1 MNDNSCIEKYLVKKI
16 TNLFSSDFSYDTLML
31 YFKKENDVKNNRWTI
46 LIASMII
53 NMCIGSAYAWSVFQ
67 NPLISMFGWSTSDTS
82 LAFTL
87 SLSLVPVAMIGA
99 GRIQDRFGPRL
110 VTMAGGLVFGLGLVL
125 TSQIETLTGLY
136 LSYGL
141 LGGIGIGMIYT
152 CMVGNTIKWFPDKK
166 GLAGGLIAMGF
177 GLGAIVFAPVGVML
191 IAEFDVLMTFAI
203 FGVVFSIIIILASFF
218 IQAPEKV
225 STTHSVIVDRFMT
238 SDQMMK
244 TPRFYVLWVLY
255 AIGCI
260 GGLMI
265 IGHASPIVQS
275 KVGMS
280 SQEAAFIVSFLGLS
294 NSLGR
299 VFWGSVSDRFGRMLT
314 LTTTYLVAA
323 VCLLTLSMFTSL
335 PVVVIAIGG
344 IALCFGGYLG
354 IMPSICAE
362 CFGSKNIGINY
373 GLLFTAYGF
382 AAFAG
387 PRLASW
393 IRDVNAGSYDVAFG
407 VVMVMNVVGVVLA
420 GWMMLLAQ
428 KKSNTLQTDIA

>member
-1 MNDNSCIEKYLVKKI
+1 MKSH
-16 TNLFSSDFSYDTLML
+16 
-31 YFKKENDVKNNRWTI
+31 RWTI

-99 GRIQDRFGPRL
+99 GRIQDRFGPQI
-110 VTMAGGLVFGLGLVL
+110 VTMAGGNVFGLGLVL
-125 TSQIETLTGLY
+125 TSQITSLTGLY

-141 LGGIGIGMIYT
+141 LGGFGIGMIYT

-191 IAEFDVLMTFAI
+191 IREFDVLVTFAI
-203 FGVVFSIIIILASFF
+203 FGVVFSLIIIVASFF
-218 IQAPEKV
+218 IKAPKNV
-225 STTHSVIVDRFMT
+225 NLSQSTVLDQSMSSH
-238 SDQMMK
+238 QMMK
-244 TPRFYVLWVLY
+244 TPRFYLLWILY
-255 AIGCI
+255 TIGCI

-265 IGHASPIVQS
+265 IGHASPIVQH
-275 KVGMS
+275 KVGLS

-299 VFWGSVSDRFGRMLT
+299 VFWGSVSDRFGRMVT

-323 VCLLTLSMFTSL
+323 VCLLALSMFTSL
-335 PVVVIAIGG
+335 PIVVVAIGG

-362 CFGSKNIGINY
+362 NFGSKHIGINY

-382 AAFAG
+382 AAFVG

-407 VVMVMNVVGVVLA
+407 VVMMMNVVGLLLA
-420 GWMMLLAQ
+420 GGMMLSAQ
-428 KKSNTLQTDIA
+428 KKSRSLQTEIAA

>member
-1 MNDNSCIEKYLVKKI
+1 MKSH
-16 TNLFSSDFSYDTLML
+16 
-31 YFKKENDVKNNRWTI
+31 RWTI

-99 GRIQDRFGPRL
+99 GRIQDRFGPQM
-110 VTMAGGLVFGLGLVL
+110 VTMAGGIVFGLGLVL
-125 TSQIETLTGLY
+125 TSQITSLTGLY

-141 LGGIGIGMIYT
+141 LGGFGIGMIYT

-191 IAEFDVLMTFAI
+191 IREFDVLVTFAI
-203 FGVVFSIIIILASFF
+203 FGVVFSLIIIVASFF
-218 IQAPEKV
+218 IKAPKNV
-225 STTHSVIVDRFMT
+225 NLSQSTVVDQSMT
-238 SDQMMK
+238 SHQMMK
-244 TPRFYVLWVLY
+244 TPRFYLLWILY
-255 AIGCI
+255 TIGCI

-265 IGHASPIVQS
+265 IGHASPIVQH
-275 KVGMS
+275 KVGLS

-299 VFWGSVSDRFGRMLT
+299 VFWGSISDRFGRMVT

-323 VCLLTLSMFTSL
+323 VCLLALSMFTSL
-335 PVVVIAIGG
+335 PIVVVAIGG

-362 CFGSKNIGINY
+362 NFGSKHIGINY

-382 AAFAG
+382 AAFVG

-407 VVMVMNVVGVVLA
+407 VVMIMNVVGLLLA
-420 GWMMLLAQ
+420 GGMMLSAQ
-428 KKSNTLQTDIA
+428 KKSRSLQTEIAA

>member
-1 MNDNSCIEKYLVKKI
+1 MKSH
-16 TNLFSSDFSYDTLML
+16 
-31 YFKKENDVKNNRWTI
+31 RWTI

-99 GRIQDRFGPRL
+99 GRIQDRFGPQM
-110 VTMAGGLVFGLGLVL
+110 VTMAGGIVFGLGLVL
-125 TSQIETLTGLY
+125 TSQITSLTGLY

-141 LGGIGIGMIYT
+141 LGGFGIGMIYT

-191 IAEFDVLMTFAI
+191 IREFDVLVTFTI
-203 FGVVFSIIIILASFF
+203 FGVVFSLIIIVASFF
-218 IQAPEKV
+218 IKAPKNVNV
-225 STTHSVIVDRFMT
+225 SQSTVVDQSMT
-238 SDQMMK
+238 SHQMMK
-244 TPRFYVLWVLY
+244 TPRFYLLWILY
-255 AIGCI
+255 TIGCI

-265 IGHASPIVQS
+265 IGHASPIVQH
-275 KVGMS
+275 KVGLS

-299 VFWGSVSDRFGRMLT
+299 VFWGSVSDRFGRMVT

-323 VCLLTLSMFTSL
+323 VCLLALSMFTSL
-335 PVVVIAIGG
+335 PIVVVAIGG

-362 CFGSKNIGINY
+362 NFGSKHIGINY

-382 AAFAG
+382 AAFVG

-407 VVMVMNVVGVVLA
+407 VVMMMNVVGLLLA
-420 GWMMLLAQ
+420 GGMMLSAQ
-428 KKSNTLQTDIA
+428 KKSRSLQTEIAA

>member
-1 MNDNSCIEKYLVKKI
+1 MKSH
-16 TNLFSSDFSYDTLML
+16 
-31 YFKKENDVKNNRWTI
+31 RWTI

-99 GRIQDRFGPRL
+99 GRIQDRFGPQM
-110 VTMAGGLVFGLGLVL
+110 VTMAGGIVFGLGLVL
-125 TSQIETLTGLY
+125 TSQITSLTGLY

-141 LGGIGIGMIYT
+141 LGGFGIGMIYT

-191 IAEFDVLMTFAI
+191 IREFDVLVTFAI
-203 FGVVFSIIIILASFF
+203 FGVVFTLIIIVASLF
-218 IQAPEKV
+218 IKAPKNV
-225 STTHSVIVDRFMT
+225 NLSQSTVVDQSMT
-238 SDQMMK
+238 SHQMMK
-244 TPRFYVLWVLY
+244 TPRFYLLWILY
-255 AIGCI
+255 TIGCI

-265 IGHASPIVQS
+265 IGHASPIVQH
-275 KVGMS
+275 KVGLS

-299 VFWGSVSDRFGRMLT
+299 VFWGSVSDRFGRMVT

-323 VCLLTLSMFTSL
+323 VCLLALSMFTSL
-335 PVVVIAIGG
+335 PIVVVAIGG

-362 CFGSKNIGINY
+362 NFGSKHIGINY

-382 AAFAG
+382 AAFVG

-407 VVMVMNVVGVVLA
+407 VVMMMNVVGLLLA
-420 GWMMLLAQ
+420 GGMMLSAQ
-428 KKSNTLQTDIA
+428 KKSRSLQTEIAA

>member
-1 MNDNSCIEKYLVKKI
+1 VK
-16 TNLFSSDFSYDTLML
+16 SH
-31 YFKKENDVKNNRWTI
+31 RWTI

-99 GRIQDRFGPRL
+99 GRIQDRFGPQM
-110 VTMAGGLVFGLGLVL
+110 VTMAGGIVFGLGLVL
-125 TSQIETLTGLY
+125 TSQITSLTGLY

-141 LGGIGIGMIYT
+141 LGGFGIGMIYT

-191 IAEFDVLMTFAI
+191 IREFDVLVTFAI
-203 FGVVFSIIIILASFF
+203 FGVVFSLIIIVASFF
-218 IQAPEKV
+218 IKAPKNV
-225 STTHSVIVDRFMT
+225 NLSQSTVVDQSMT
-238 SDQMMK
+238 SHQMMK
-244 TPRFYVLWVLY
+244 TPRFYLLWILY
-255 AIGCI
+255 TIGCI

-265 IGHASPIVQS
+265 IGHASPIVQH
-275 KVGMS
+275 KVGLS

-299 VFWGSVSDRFGRMLT
+299 VFWGSVSDRFGRMVT

-323 VCLLTLSMFTSL
+323 VCLLALSMFTSL
-335 PVVVIAIGG
+335 PIVVVAIGG

-362 CFGSKNIGINY
+362 NFGSKHIGINY

-382 AAFAG
+382 AAFVG

-407 VVMVMNVVGVVLA
+407 VVMMMNVVGLLLS
-420 GWMMLLAQ
+420 GGMMLSAQ
-428 KKSNTLQTDIA
+428 KKSRSLQTEIAA

>member
-1 MNDNSCIEKYLVKKI
+1 MKSH
-16 TNLFSSDFSYDTLML
+16 
-31 YFKKENDVKNNRWTI
+31 RWTI

-99 GRIQDRFGPRL
+99 GRIQDRFGPQM
-110 VTMAGGLVFGLGLVL
+110 VTMAGGIVFGLGLVL
-125 TSQIETLTGLY
+125 TSQITSLTGLY

-141 LGGIGIGMIYT
+141 LGGFGIGMIYT

-191 IAEFDVLMTFAI
+191 IREFDVLVTFAI
-203 FGVVFSIIIILASFF
+203 FGVVFSLIIIVASFF
-218 IQAPEKV
+218 IKAPKNVNV
-225 STTHSVIVDRFMT
+225 SQSTVVDQSMT
-238 SDQMMK
+238 SHQMMK
-244 TPRFYVLWVLY
+244 TPRFYLLWILY
-255 AIGCI
+255 TIGCI

-265 IGHASPIVQS
+265 IGHASPIVQH
-275 KVGMS
+275 KVGLS

-299 VFWGSVSDRFGRMLT
+299 VFWGSVSDRFGRMVT

-323 VCLLTLSMFTSL
+323 VCLLALSMFTSL
-335 PVVVIAIGG
+335 PIVVVAIGG

-362 CFGSKNIGINY
+362 NFGSKHIGINY

-382 AAFAG
+382 AAFVG

-407 VVMVMNVVGVVLA
+407 VVMMMNVVGLLLA
-420 GWMMLLAQ
+420 GGMMLSAQ
-428 KKSNTLQTDIA
+428 KKSRSLQTEIAA

>member
-1 MNDNSCIEKYLVKKI
+1 MKSH
-16 TNLFSSDFSYDTLML
+16 
-31 YFKKENDVKNNRWTI
+31 RWTI

-99 GRIQDRFGPRL
+99 GRIQDRFGTQM
-110 VTMAGGLVFGLGLVL
+110 VTMAGGIVFGLGLVL
-125 TSQIETLTGLY
+125 TSQITSLTGLY

-141 LGGIGIGMIYT
+141 LGGFGIGMIYT

-191 IAEFDVLMTFAI
+191 IREFNVLVTFAI
-203 FGVVFSIIIILASFF
+203 FGVVFSLIIIVASFF
-218 IQAPEKV
+218 IKAPKNV
-225 STTHSVIVDRFMT
+225 NLSQSTVVDQSMT
-238 SDQMMK
+238 SHQMMK
-244 TPRFYVLWVLY
+244 TPRFYLLWILY
-255 AIGCI
+255 TIGCI

-265 IGHASPIVQS
+265 IGHASPIVQH
-275 KVGMS
+275 KVGLS

-299 VFWGSVSDRFGRMLT
+299 VFWGTVSDRFGRMVT

-323 VCLLTLSMFTSL
+323 VCLLALSMFTSL
-335 PVVVIAIGG
+335 PIVVIAIGG

-362 CFGSKNIGINY
+362 NFGSKHIGINY

-382 AAFAG
+382 AAFVG

-407 VVMVMNVVGVVLA
+407 VVMMMNVVGLLLA
-420 GWMMLLAQ
+420 GGMMLSAQ
-428 KKSNTLQTDIA
+428 KKSRSLQTEIAA

>member
-1 MNDNSCIEKYLVKKI
+1 MKSH
-16 TNLFSSDFSYDTLML
+16 
-31 YFKKENDVKNNRWTI
+31 RWTI

-99 GRIQDRFGPRL
+99 GRIQDRFGPQI
-110 VTMAGGLVFGLGLVL
+110 VTMAGGIVFGLGLVL
-125 TSQIETLTGLY
+125 TSQITSLTGLY

-141 LGGIGIGMIYT
+141 LGGFGIGMIYT

-191 IAEFDVLMTFAI
+191 IREFDVLVTFAI
-203 FGVVFSIIIILASFF
+203 FGVVFSLIIIVASFF
-218 IQAPEKV
+218 IKAPKNV
-225 STTHSVIVDRFMT
+225 NLSQSTVVDQSMT
-238 SDQMMK
+238 SHQMMK
-244 TPRFYVLWVLY
+244 TPRFYLLWILY
-255 AIGCI
+255 TIGCI

-265 IGHASPIVQS
+265 IGHASPIVQH
-275 KVGMS
+275 KVGLS

-299 VFWGSVSDRFGRMLT
+299 VFWGSVSDRFGRMVT

-323 VCLLTLSMFTSL
+323 VCLLALSMFTSL
-335 PVVVIAIGG
+335 PIVVVAIGG

-362 CFGSKNIGINY
+362 NFGSKHIGINY

-382 AAFAG
+382 AAFVG

-407 VVMVMNVVGVVLA
+407 VVMMMNVVGLLLA
-420 GWMMLLAQ
+420 GGMMLSAQ
-428 KKSNTLQTDIA
+428 KKSRSLQTEIAA

>member
-1 MNDNSCIEKYLVKKI
+1 MKSH
-16 TNLFSSDFSYDTLML
+16 
-31 YFKKENDVKNNRWTI
+31 RWTI

-99 GRIQDRFGPRL
+99 GRIQDRFGPQM
-110 VTMAGGLVFGLGLVL
+110 VTMAGGIVFGLGLVL
-125 TSQIETLTGLY
+125 TSQITSLTGLY

-141 LGGIGIGMIYT
+141 LGGFGIGMIYT

-191 IAEFDVLMTFAI
+191 IREFDVLVTFAI
-203 FGVVFSIIIILASFF
+203 FGVVFSLIIIVASFF
-218 IQAPEKV
+218 IKAPKNVNV
-225 STTHSVIVDRFMT
+225 SQSTVVDQFMT
-238 SDQMMK
+238 SHQMMK
-244 TPRFYVLWVLY
+244 TPRFYLLWILY
-255 AIGCI
+255 TIGCI

-265 IGHASPIVQS
+265 IGHASPIVQH
-275 KVGMS
+275 KVGLS

-299 VFWGSVSDRFGRMLT
+299 VFWGSVSDRFGRMVT

-323 VCLLTLSMFTSL
+323 VCLLALSMFTSL
-335 PVVVIAIGG
+335 PIVVVAIGG

-362 CFGSKNIGINY
+362 NFGSKHIGINY

-382 AAFAG
+382 AAFVG

-407 VVMVMNVVGVVLA
+407 VVMMMNVVGLLL
-420 GWMMLLAQ
+420 GGGMMLSAQ
-428 KKSNTLQTDIA
+428 KKSRSLQTEIAA

>member
-1 MNDNSCIEKYLVKKI
+1 MKSH
-16 TNLFSSDFSYDTLML
+16 
-31 YFKKENDVKNNRWTI
+31 RWTI

-99 GRIQDRFGPRL
+99 GRIQDRFGPQM
-110 VTMAGGLVFGLGLVL
+110 VTMAGGIVFGLGLVL
-125 TSQIETLTGLY
+125 TSQITSLTGLY

-141 LGGIGIGMIYT
+141 LGGFGIGMIYT

-191 IAEFDVLMTFAI
+191 IREFDVLVTFAI
-203 FGVVFSIIIILASFF
+203 FGVVFSLIIIVASFF
-218 IQAPEKV
+218 IKAPKNV
-225 STTHSVIVDRFMT
+225 NLSQSTVVDQSMT
-238 SDQMMK
+238 SHQMMK
-244 TPRFYVLWVLY
+244 TPRFYLLWILY
-255 AIGCI
+255 TIGCI

-265 IGHASPIVQS
+265 IGHASPIVQH
-275 KVGMS
+275 KVGLS

-299 VFWGSVSDRFGRMLT
+299 VFWGSVSDRFGRMVT

-323 VCLLTLSMFTSL
+323 VCLLALSMFTSL
-335 PVVVIAIGG
+335 PIVVVAIGG

-362 CFGSKNIGINY
+362 NFGSKHIGINY

-382 AAFAG
+382 AAFVG

-407 VVMVMNVVGVVLA
+407 VVMMMNVVGLLLA
-420 GWMMLLAQ
+420 GGMMLSAQ
-428 KKSNTLQTDIA
+428 KKSRSLQTEIAA

>member
-1 MNDNSCIEKYLVKKI
+1 MKSH
-16 TNLFSSDFSYDTLML
+16 
-31 YFKKENDVKNNRWTI
+31 RWTI

-99 GRIQDRFGPRL
+99 GRIQDRFGPQM
-110 VTMAGGLVFGLGLVL
+110 VTMAGGIVFGLGLVL
-125 TSQIETLTGLY
+125 TSQITSLTGLY

-141 LGGIGIGMIYT
+141 LGGFGIGMIYT

-177 GLGAIVFAPVGVML
+177 GLGAIVFAPLGVML
-191 IAEFDVLMTFAI
+191 IREFDVLVTFAI
-203 FGVVFSIIIILASFF
+203 FGVVFSLIIIVASFF
-218 IQAPEKV
+218 IKAPKNVNV
-225 STTHSVIVDRFMT
+225 SQSTVVDQSMT
-238 SDQMMK
+238 SHQMMK
-244 TPRFYVLWVLY
+244 TPRFYLLWILY
-255 AIGCI
+255 TIGCI

-265 IGHASPIVQS
+265 IGHASPIVQH
-275 KVGMS
+275 KVGLS

-299 VFWGSVSDRFGRMLT
+299 VFWGSVSDRFGRMVT

-323 VCLLTLSMFTSL
+323 VCLLALSMFTSL
-335 PVVVIAIGG
+335 PIVVVAIGG

-362 CFGSKNIGINY
+362 NFGSKHIGINY

-382 AAFAG
+382 AAFVG

-407 VVMVMNVVGVVLA
+407 VVMMMNVVGLLLA
-420 GWMMLLAQ
+420 GGMMLSAQ
-428 KKSNTLQTDIA
+428 KKSRSLQTEIAA

>member
-1 MNDNSCIEKYLVKKI
+1 MKS
-16 TNLFSSDFSYDTLML
+16 
-31 YFKKENDVKNNRWTI
+31 NRWTI

-110 VTMAGGLVFGLGLVL
+110 VTMAGGIVFGLGLVL
-125 TSQIETLTGLY
+125 TSQISSLPGLY

-141 LGGIGIGMIYT
+141 LGGFGIGMIYT

-191 IAEFDVLMTFAI
+191 IREFDVLVTFAI
-203 FGVVFSIIIILASFF
+203 FGIVFSLIIILASFF
-218 IQAPEKV
+218 IKAPEKV
-225 STTHSVIVDRFMT
+225 NSTQSTVLDQSMT
-238 SDQMMK
+238 FHQMMK
-244 TPRFYVLWVLY
+244 TPRFYLLWILY
-255 AIGCI
+255 SIGCI

-265 IGHASPIVQS
+265 IGHASPIVQH
-275 KVGMS
+275 KVGLS

-299 VFWGSVSDRFGRMLT
+299 VFWGSVSDRFGRMVT

-362 CFGSKNIGINY
+362 NFGSKHIGINY

-407 VVMVMNVVGVVLA
+407 VVMMMNVVGLLLA
-420 GWMMLLAQ
+420 GGMMLAAQ
-428 KKSNTLQTDIA
+428 KKSRSLQAEIAA

>member
-1 MNDNSCIEKYLVKKI
+1 VK
-16 TNLFSSDFSYDTLML
+16 SH
-31 YFKKENDVKNNRWTI
+31 RWTI

-99 GRIQDRFGPRL
+99 GRIQDRFGPQI
-110 VTMAGGLVFGLGLVL
+110 VTMAGGIVFGLGLVL
-125 TSQIETLTGLY
+125 TSQITSLTGLY

-141 LGGIGIGMIYT
+141 LGGFGIGMIYT

-191 IAEFDVLMTFAI
+191 IREFDVLVTFAI
-203 FGVVFSIIIILASFF
+203 FGVVFSLIIIVASFF
-218 IQAPEKV
+218 IKAPKNV
-225 STTHSVIVDRFMT
+225 NLSQSTVVDQSMT
-238 SDQMMK
+238 SHQMMK
-244 TPRFYVLWVLY
+244 TPRFYLLWILY
-255 AIGCI
+255 TIGCI

-265 IGHASPIVQS
+265 IGHASPIVQH
-275 KVGMS
+275 KVGLS

-299 VFWGSVSDRFGRMLT
+299 VFWGSVSDRFGRMVT

-323 VCLLTLSMFTSL
+323 VCLLALSMFTSL
-335 PVVVIAIGG
+335 PIVVVAIGG

-362 CFGSKNIGINY
+362 NFGSKHIGINY

-382 AAFAG
+382 AAFVG

-407 VVMVMNVVGVVLA
+407 VVMMMNVVGLLLA
-420 GWMMLLAQ
+420 GGMMLSAQ
-428 KKSNTLQTDIA
+428 KKSRSLQTEIAA

>member
-1 MNDNSCIEKYLVKKI
+1 VKG
-16 TNLFSSDFSYDTLML
+16 
-31 YFKKENDVKNNRWTI
+31 NRWII

-67 NPLISMFGWSTSDTS
+67 NPLISLFGWSTTDTS

-87 SLSLVPVAMIGA
+87 SLSLVPIAMIGA
-99 GRIQDRFGPRL
+99 GKIQDRYGPKF
-110 VTMAGGLVFGLGLVL
+110 VTMAGGLVFGLGLFL
-125 TSQIETLTGLY
+125 TSRITSLMGLY

-141 LGGIGIGMIYT
+141 LGGFGIGMIYT
-152 CMVGNTIKWFPDKK
+152 CMVGNTIRWFPDKK

-177 GLGAIVFAPVGVML
+177 GLGAIIFAPLGVSL
-191 IAEFDVLMTFAI
+191 INQYGVLNTFAI
-203 FGVVFSIIIILASFF
+203 FGIVFSLIILLAALFLE
-218 IQAPEKV
+218 APMKSSS
-225 STTHSVIVDRFMT
+225 STATTINNSLTAQEMI
-238 SDQMMK
+238 K
-244 TPRFYVLWVLY
+244 TPRFYLLWILY
-255 AIGCI
+255 AIGCV

-275 KVGMS
+275 KVGLS

-299 VFWGSVSDRFGRMLT
+299 VFWGSVSDRFGRMVT
-314 LTTTYLVAA
+314 LTTTYFVASG
-323 VCLLTLSMFTSL
+323 CLLALGLLSSL

-362 CFGSKNIGINY
+362 CFGSKHIGINY

-387 PRLASW
+387 PRLASL
-393 IRDVNAGSYDVAFG
+393 IRDMNGGSYDLAFG
-407 VVMVMNVVGVVLA
+407 VVMGLNVIGFVIA
-420 GWMMLLAQ
+420 GWMLLDSL
-428 KKSNTLQTDIA
+428 KKNQTVQTHSA

>member
-1 MNDNSCIEKYLVKKI
+1 MYFLKESHVKK
-16 TNLFSSDFSYDTLML
+16 
-31 YFKKENDVKNNRWTI
+31 NRWII

-67 NPLISMFGWSTSDTS
+67 NPLISLFGWSTTDTS

-87 SLSLVPVAMIGA
+87 SLSLVPVAMISA
-99 GRIQDRFGPRL
+99 GKIQDRYGPKF
-110 VTMAGGLVFGLGLVL
+110 VTMAGGLVFGIGLFL
-125 TSQIETLTGLY
+125 TSRITTLMGLY

-141 LGGIGIGMIYT
+141 LGGFGIGMIYT

-177 GLGAIVFAPVGVML
+177 GLGAIVFAPLGVNL
-191 IAEFDVLMTFAI
+191 IHQFGVLNTFAI
-203 FGVVFSIIIILASFF
+203 FGVVFSLIIIMASCFLD
-218 IQAPEKV
+218 APHK
-225 STTHSVIVDRFMT
+225 MT
-238 SDQMMK
+238 STSSTVVDHSLSAQAMIK
-244 TPRFYVLWVLY
+244 KPQFYLLWILY

-275 KVGMS
+275 KVGLS

-299 VFWGSVSDRFGRMLT
+299 VFWGSVSDRFGRLVT
-314 LTTTYLVAA
+314 LTTTYVVAA
-323 VCLLTLSMFTSL
+323 SCLLALSLLSSL
-335 PVVVIAIGG
+335 PIVVMAIGG

-362 CFGSKNIGINY
+362 CFGSKHMGINY
-373 GLLFTAYGF
+373 GLLFTAYGV
-382 AAFAG
+382 AAFVG
-387 PRLASW
+387 PRLASF
-393 IRDVNAGSYDVAFG
+393 IRDMNAGSYDLAFG
-407 VVMVMNVVGVVLA
+407 VVMGLNILGLFIA
-420 GWMMLLAQ
+420 GWMLLDSL
-428 KKSNTLQTDIA
+428 KKSKPMSVNPA

>member
-1 MNDNSCIEKYLVKKI
+1 MKSH
-16 TNLFSSDFSYDTLML
+16 
-31 YFKKENDVKNNRWTI
+31 RWTI

-99 GRIQDRFGPRL
+99 GRIQDRFGPQM
-110 VTMAGGLVFGLGLVL
+110 VTMAGGIVFGLGLVL
-125 TSQIETLTGLY
+125 TSQITSLTGLY

-141 LGGIGIGMIYT
+141 LGGFGIGMIYT

-177 GLGAIVFAPVGVML
+177 GLGAIVFAPLGVML
-191 IAEFDVLMTFAI
+191 IREFDVLVTFAI
-203 FGVVFSIIIILASFF
+203 FGVVFSLIIIVASFF
-218 IQAPEKV
+218 IKAPKNVNV
-225 STTHSVIVDRFMT
+225 SQSTVVDQSMT
-238 SDQMMK
+238 SHQMMK
-244 TPRFYVLWVLY
+244 TPRFYLLWILY
-255 AIGCI
+255 TIGCI

-265 IGHASPIVQS
+265 IGHASPIVQH
-275 KVGMS
+275 KVGLS

-299 VFWGSVSDRFGRMLT
+299 VFWGSVSDRFGRMVT

-323 VCLLTLSMFTSL
+323 VCLLALSMFNSL
-335 PVVVIAIGG
+335 PIVVVAIGG

-362 CFGSKNIGINY
+362 NFGSKHIGINY

-382 AAFAG
+382 AAFVG

-407 VVMVMNVVGVVLA
+407 VVMMMNVVGLLLA
-420 GWMMLLAQ
+420 GGMMLSAQ
-428 KKSNTLQTDIA
+428 KKSRSLQTEIAA

>member
-1 MNDNSCIEKYLVKKI
+1 MKSH
-16 TNLFSSDFSYDTLML
+16 
-31 YFKKENDVKNNRWTI
+31 RWTI

-99 GRIQDRFGPRL
+99 GRIQDRFGPQM
-110 VTMAGGLVFGLGLVL
+110 VTMAGGIVFGLGLVL
-125 TSQIETLTGLY
+125 TSQITSLTGLY

-141 LGGIGIGMIYT
+141 LGGFGIGMIYT

-191 IAEFDVLMTFAI
+191 IRKFDVLVTFAI
-203 FGVVFSIIIILASFF
+203 FGVVFSLIIIVASFF
-218 IQAPEKV
+218 IKAPKNVNV
-225 STTHSVIVDRFMT
+225 SQSTVVDQSMT
-238 SDQMMK
+238 SHQMMK
-244 TPRFYVLWVLY
+244 TPRFYLLWILY
-255 AIGCI
+255 TIGCI

-265 IGHASPIVQS
+265 IGHASPIVQH
-275 KVGMS
+275 KVGLS

-299 VFWGSVSDRFGRMLT
+299 VFWGSVSDRFGRMVT

-323 VCLLTLSMFTSL
+323 VCLLALSMFTSL
-335 PVVVIAIGG
+335 PIVVVAIGG

-362 CFGSKNIGINY
+362 NFGSKHIGINY

-382 AAFAG
+382 AAFVG

-407 VVMVMNVVGVVLA
+407 VVMMMNVVGLLLA
-420 GWMMLLAQ
+420 GGMMLSAQ
-428 KKSNTLQTDIA
+428 KKSRSLQTEIAA